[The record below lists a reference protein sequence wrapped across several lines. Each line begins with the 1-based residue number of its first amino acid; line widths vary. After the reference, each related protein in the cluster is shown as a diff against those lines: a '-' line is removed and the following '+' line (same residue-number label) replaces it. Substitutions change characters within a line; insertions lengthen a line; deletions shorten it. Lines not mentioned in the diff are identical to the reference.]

1 MKTKKKKD
9 FHRLNLSLGQVSM
22 EKLDKLSKAKEDAS
36 YTEILRRALSLYEL
50 YVKIE
55 TEGGSLILE
64 DEKGIQRKLLFV

>member
-22 EKLDKLSKAKEDAS
+22 EKLDKLCKAKEDAS
-36 YTEILRRALSLYEL
+36 YAEIFRRALSLYEL